1 MTSTA
6 PQEKRRPRLIWA
18 FRRGAADYYDRLGL
32 TVLASLILTLP
43 AAAAFSAG
51 PLLRG
56 TMGPAWA
63 SGIVLL
69 VLAYGTSIA
78 WGMNVALAHAIAFYE
93 DPSPETLRSFFRK
106 LGWPAARLATLQIL
120 VSAVMFADAWFFLS
134 RPSLAPKLAGMVLAY
149 LLLLW
154 VLMMLWQWPFL
165 VHDGGLVA
173 KSVKKAAL
181 VLLDNP
187 FYTLGA
193 FFVTMTAGAL
203 LAVSMIG
210 VPAALG
216 GLLSCFV
223 VRAHRELLI
232 KYEIVEDDPD
242 VVDDAGWPRSP
253 EPPRRLN
260 PRRWGEHPENRK
272 S

>member
-1 MTSTA
+1 MSSTA
-6 PQEKRRPRLIWA
+6 TQDRHRPRLIWA

-56 TMGPAWA
+56 MVGPAWA
-63 SGIVLL
+63 SGIVLV

-78 WGMNVALAHAIAFYE
+78 WGMNIALAHAIAFYE

-134 RPSLAPKLAGMVLAY
+134 RPSLAPAVGGGGWL

-154 VLMMLWQWPFL
+154 VL
-165 VHDGGLVA
+165 
-173 KSVKKAAL
+173 
-181 VLLDNP
+181 
-187 FYTLGA
+187 
-193 FFVTMTAGAL
+193 
-203 LAVSMIG
+203 
-210 VPAALG
+210 
-216 GLLSCFV
+216 
-223 VRAHRELLI
+223 
-232 KYEIVEDDPD
+232 
-242 VVDDAGWPRSP
+242 
-253 EPPRRLN
+253 
-260 PRRWGEHPENRK
+260 
-272 S
+272 